1 MPCFSP
7 WLCLGSIC
15 RPSSILLPPLTSEMG
30 TGCKPML
37 DRNHELRN
45 LRELEAGFGA
55 RLKIAYFR

>member
-1 MPCFSP
+1 
-7 WLCLGSIC
+7 
-15 RPSSILLPPLTSEMG
+15 MG